1 MTRPPVRTGAAGA
14 AGAVHFSLLGPLTA
28 RRGGRELPLGPRKQR
43 LVLATLLARPN
54 TPVPVDV
61 LTDAVWP
68 DDPPR
73 TARKNLQVYISAARA
88 LLGPAGDGGADRL
101 VHGCGGYHLRIAE
114 GELDTLRFG
123 SLARAGRAAAGRGD
137 VAGAARLLRE
147 ALDLWEG
154 PPLHD
159 LRDSAGVAEEADRL
173 EARCLTVYEDWAEAE
188 IELGRAAVAVDGLRD
203 LVERHP
209 LRERLRAAWM
219 TSLHQSGRQAEAL
232 AVYDDYRQLMA
243 RELGLEPS
251 PAMAALYRS
260 MLGRGREAR
269 RPAVSRRTPAP
280 VALPAGTGAF
290 TGRREELR
298 DLLDVLGGGE
308 ERVVVVSGPGGAG
321 KSALAVR
328 AAHLLA
334 DPFPDGRVHVRVRRE
349 DGTARGRAEV
359 LAELGRWCGITEAR
373 TEIPATAAGAEI
385 PAKAAGAE
393 VPAKAAGAEVPA
405 KAAGVEVPATA
416 GALAVLAEAWQ
427 EWQARHRALVVL
439 DDVPDEAS
447 VRGLL
452 PRSGKC
458 AVLVTARGQLP
469 GLAPV
474 HRIALPAPADGEALE
489 LLGKLIGAGR
499 LRTDPAAALRIVRA
513 CGGLPLA
520 VEVSGMRLAVLRHLP
535 LAEYADR
542 LDDPSAALDELV
554 AGDVSVRHRIASGW
568 RDLAEP
574 DRWVLGRLAGLAD
587 DGCFTLDR
595 ATVALGCGE
604 RAAIRAVESLIDA
617 GAVTSPAGEVT
628 AHAALYEVPRLLC
641 LFAREQAAAD
651 EPEMAATGAQ
661 GTAGDRTAS
670 GRRGAAG
677 DRTGAPA
684 VALSPG

>member
-1 MTRPPVRTGAAGA
+1 MTRPPVRAGSAGA

-28 RRGGRELPLGPRKQR
+28 RRDGRELPLGPRKQR

-73 TARKNLQVYISAARA
+73 TARKNLQVYISATRA

-298 DLLDVLGGGE
+298 GLLDVLGGGE

-349 DGTARGRAEV
+349 DGTARSRAEV
-359 LAELGRWCGITEAR
+359 LAELGRWCGIAEAR
-373 TEIPATAAGAEI
+373 TEIPATAAGV
-385 PAKAAGAE
+385 E
-393 VPAKAAGAEVPA
+393 VPAR
-405 KAAGVEVPATA
+405 AAGVEVPATA

-641 LFAREQAAAD
+641 LFAREQTAAG
-651 EPEMAATGAQ
+651 EPELAATGAQ
-661 GTAGDRTAS
+661 GTAGDREAS
-670 GRRGAAG
+670 GRQGAAG